1 MNRIFFYV
9 SDSYNVILF
18 VLIILPLFPL
28 GLLAALASLTSGS
41 SGGNNSTS
49 PSGNSSGNGSSAA
62 GTFPS
67 LLFPLSRY
75 YIVCLL
81 FIICMASSI
90 FIYYFSCLHVVII
103 ISFSQFMAFTIH
115 SLFLET
121 A

>member
-1 MNRIFFYV
+1 MAHLITKGKFRIFLGCSMNRIFFYV

-18 VLIILPLFPL
+18 VHIILPLFPL

-67 LLFPLSRY
+67 LISVEPLLY
-75 YIVCLL
+75 CLPFVHNL
-81 FIICMASSI
+81 
-90 FIYYFSCLHVVII
+90 YG
-103 ISFSQFMAFTIH
+103 
-115 SLFLET
+115 
-121 A
+121 